1 MPRTPL
7 QIALRK
13 RQEALNSIEV
23 RKRSIAALEARVAE
37 LDAQIAAMGGRINPP
52 AKPRLPFR
60 AKGEMHRA
68 LFDLLRER
76 GTATAAD
83 LAAVML
89 ARAGLDAAHSKS
101 AYAMRQ
107 RCIQAFKRCE
117 RRGLVKHAGGVGKGG
132 RFKTWHLAGESGPNR
147 IGSELGH
154 FDSKLRETRV
164 V

>member
-1 MPRTPL
+1 MVRLLAAVGMKRTPL

-13 RQEALNSIEV
+13 RANALASIEV
-23 RKRSIAALEARVAE
+23 RRRAITRLEARVAA

-60 AKGEMHRA
+60 AKGEMQREM
-68 LFDLLRER
+68 FKLLRKQR
-76 GTATAAD
+76 TATAAD

-89 ARAGLDAAHSKS
+89 ARYGLMAADCKS

-117 RRGLVKHAGGVGKGG
+117 RRGLVRHVEGVGKGG
-132 RFKTWHLAGESGPNR
+132 RFKVWAL
-147 IGSELGH
+147 
-154 FDSKLRETRV
+154 V
-164 V
+164 